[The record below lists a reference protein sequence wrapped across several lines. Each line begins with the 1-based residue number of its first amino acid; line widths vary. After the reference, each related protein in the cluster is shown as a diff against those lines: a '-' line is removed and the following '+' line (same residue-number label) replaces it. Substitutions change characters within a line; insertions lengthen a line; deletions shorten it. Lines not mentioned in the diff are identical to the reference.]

1 MTVPGRKP
9 SQVGAHY
16 WNRAYYHGSHPS
28 HYWVGAFAGAITDV
42 TLCVGNA
49 PPPPP
54 PCANDG
60 GHTGYR
66 FLDPDQQTNYPGG
79 LTRTTAG
86 DGSGGGA
93 CAANCASQDS
103 CIAFMVHANSYCY
116 IYTSDETFASAW
128 NENAVTITYTACEE
142 EEDGADADGCLTFP
156 DFSGSTGT
164 SASLLDTDVY
174 LGADDF
180 TFSATVTFGD
190 AVASGNLLTRHR
202 SGYGGPGFLSFNA
215 GNETAPE
222 CELLP
227 ETVRGSTT
235 YTTLQTM
242 TLITSNCGPT
252 RSMSIKWPQSPRAVC
267 PSGLLRRHGR
277 MPRLLRSR

>member
-1 MTVPGRKP
+1 MQDTEGSDECDQCNPGRYR
-9 SQVGAHY
+9 SGTGG
-16 WNRAYYHGSHPS
+16 NS
-28 HYWVGAFAGAITDV
+28 
-42 TLCVGNA
+42 GNA
-49 PPPPP
+49 AGGGEYS
-54 PCANDG
+54 CANDG

-128 NENAVTITYTACEE
+128 NVNADTITYTACEE

-215 GNETAPE
+215 GNGNPWRVFATDMGAGASYNAGASYSVI
-222 CELLP
+222 L
-227 ETVRGSTT
+227 
-235 YTTLQTM
+235 
-242 TLITSNCGPT
+242 T
-252 RSMSIKWPQSPRAVC
+252 RSGDTGTFTVDGGLVGTVDCSAVNDNEAGA
-267 PSGLLRRHGR
+267 PDRDDSDGGGKVPLMVGH
-277 MPRLLRSR
+277 